1 MTLLSYRE
9 DSLIFLSPC
18 SITGTQ
24 TVWFA
29 NSWAQWKWCVS
40 DTDVLWARGFGR
52 SVYLKKNNSSMYAMK
67 LWTTFGSYGLSQLP
81 GKICDL
87 KWASFWLNI
96 NAGVTYLHT
105 CLYMLINISHHIML
119 LMSQL
124 HAPIF
129 NTYNT
134 CTKHIRWYILLH
146 VNT

>member
-1 MTLLSYRE
+1 MCNE
-9 DSLIFLSPC
+9 IMNNIWLIWIES
-18 SITGTQ
+18 T
-24 TVWFA
+24 
-29 NSWAQWKWCVS
+29 
-40 DTDVLWARGFGR
+40 
-52 SVYLKKNNSSMYAMK
+52 
-67 LWTTFGSYGLSQLP
+67 
-81 GKICDL
+81 KICDL

-96 NAGVTYLHT
+96 NTGVTYLHT

-146 VNT
+146 VNTYIFYTLLKLFRCWSLFEYKSCLKNTFNAYKQLVIHAITHQYFPPANILKLINFM

>member
-1 MTLLSYRE
+1 M
-9 DSLIFLSPC
+9 
-18 SITGTQ
+18 
-24 TVWFA
+24 
-29 NSWAQWKWCVS
+29 S
-40 DTDVLWARGFGR
+40 DTDVLWARRLVR
-52 SVYLKKNNSSMYAMK
+52 SVYLKKITHLSSMYAMK

-96 NAGVTYLHT
+96 NTGVMYLHR
-105 CLYMLINISHHIML
+105 LHFFFYMLINISHHIML

-146 VNT
+146 VNTYTLFKNCFGAEVSLNTKVV